1 MYPDMPL
8 NDEKNVSPLGET
20 NIILDFSTW
29 NGMIGDR
36 SSRDSA
42 ILVTKIEGSNLSLS
56 KRMSLD
62 RSTFYR
68 LSRLGSQY
76 SLGDSIHTDGSTWTV
91 ASSVNEH
98 REVDDPNYAAD
109 VLVKLNHFRNLKKYV
124 DFTIHV
130 GDQSFDCHKVV
141 LAATSRYFAV
151 NLADEITEDGKS
163 IKKRE
168 LTLTEVEPRVVQALI
183 DYIYTSKL
191 TISSDNAAKMLAATR
206 IFHLQSAEQAC
217 LDFLER
223 QDNRQRD
230 SFCESGQNI
239 SAEYTFEQPYH
250 VQEILLGLNDMRFD
264 GRFIDTYFTVENED
278 HESIPCHK
286 VVVATIDH
294 FMEERLGHVDQNC
307 RITVNDVKLTV
318 LKMIINY
325 TYTSRLEV
333 CEENASE
340 ALMVACKMQHQSAIR
355 KCSDFIKKKLNAH
368 NCLSVM
374 RAARDPSCEYLQ
386 KAATKFALKNFPE
399 VSRCQE
405 FSELAPDEILDY
417 LGDDNLNLRSE
428 MEAFHALLK
437 WLNYDLTIRESFL
450 QDVIR
455 AIRLPYVEPKQ
466 LQMEIEGHELVQR
479 NNQCLDIIQEA
490 KELQALIREN
500 KHTKEPRCKPRRA
513 YADVT
518 FVVGGK
524 NKQQEWVQE
533 TCYYDSVRRK
543 WYPLS
548 RFPSGN
554 INYKV
559 VSLHGDVYV
568 IGGCDKG
575 DNITGDVWRY
585 IGLYDEW
592 KQVASLKTPRFSHG
606 VGVLHDRIYVVGG
619 REKASGQPLN
629 AVERYGRQSDVWKTG
644 EEMTYGVVDPVV
656 TAHSRRL
663 YVIGGYRSNGFVMVQ
678 CFHLEKNA
686 WTVIDDVSLT
696 IEPSVAATLK
706 SKIYLVGG
714 KTEYK
719 VEVYNPHKG
728 EVQTVGEM
736 PHAEAH
742 TRELYSATVTNRK
755 INVTGGQWTVGMEDA
770 LTISTNSFE
779 QYDPVTNEW
788 TVLGPMPRALTY
800 HGCVTIKKYIGLP
813 RSMVQ
818 RANGPSFQYKC

>member
-1 MYPDMPL
+1 MYPDIPMEG
-8 NDEKNVSPLGET
+8 DKNISPLGET
-20 NIILDFSTW
+20 NIVLDFGAL

-130 GDQSFDCHKVV
+130 GNQSFDCHKVV
-141 LAATSRYFAV
+141 LASTSRYFAV
-151 NLADEITEDGKS
+151 NLADDITEEGKRV
-163 IKKRE
+163 KKRE

-206 IFHLQSAEQAC
+206 IFNLQSAEQAC

-230 SFCESGQNI
+230 SYCESSQNI
-239 SAEYTFEQPYH
+239 ATEYTFEQPYH
-250 VQEILLGLNDMRFD
+250 VNEILLGLNDMRHD
-264 GRFIDTYFTVENED
+264 GRFIDTYFCVDNE
-278 HESIPCHK
+278 ELPCHK

-294 FMEERLGHVDQNC
+294 FMEERLEDVGQNC
-307 RITVNDVKLTV
+307 RITVNDVKLSV

-368 NCLSVM
+368 NCLGVM

-399 VSRCQE
+399 VIRCEE
-405 FSELAPDEILDY
+405 FSELAADELLDY

-428 MEAFHALLK
+428 EEAFHALLK
-437 WLNYDLTIRESFL
+437 WLEYDLCVREPFL
-450 QDVIR
+450 PDVIR
-455 AIRLPYVEPKQ
+455 AVRLPYVGPRQ
-466 LQMEIEGHELVQR
+466 LEKEIEGNSLVQR
-479 NNQCLDIIQEA
+479 NNQCLDIIMEA

-500 KHTKEPRCKPRRA
+500 KHTKDPRHKPRRA
-513 YADVT
+513 YSDVT

-524 NKQQEWVQE
+524 NKQQEWVQD
-533 TCYYDSVRRK
+533 TCYYDNVRRK
-543 WYPLS
+543 WYPLAK
-548 RFPSGN
+548 FPSGN
-554 INYKV
+554 TQYKV

-568 IGGCDKG
+568 VGGCDKG
-575 DNITGDVWRY
+575 DYVSGDVWRY
-585 IGLYDEW
+585 ISLYDEW
-592 KQVASLKTPRFSHG
+592 KQVASLKTPRYAHG

-619 REKASGQPLN
+619 RVKPTGEPSNG
-629 AVERYGRQSDVWKTG
+629 VERYGRQSDVWKMG
-644 EEMTYGVVDPVV
+644 EEMTYGVEDPVV

-663 YVIGGYRSNGFVMVQ
+663 YVIGGYRSNGHVMVQ

-686 WTVIDDVSLT
+686 WTVVDDVSLT
-696 IEPSVAATLK
+696 MEPSVAATLK

-728 EVQTVGEM
+728 EVQAVGEM

-779 QYDPVTNEW
+779 QYDPVSNEW
-788 TVLGPMPRALTY
+788 TVLGPMPRALTH